1 MCMNTNNKKVIV
13 AIIVLIALL
22 AVLGF
27 YFYKSDDTSTA
38 SSENVYKDFDR
49 GYTISFPSKISSSN
63 VVDDNT
69 FQIFDGRSNR
79 GDQGVEFLIPK
90 SMTIETNLSK
100 DSSVTITQ
108 NPSDIECKAENS
120 RLTNNGKV
128 FNLSDKGVQYFV
140 ATSSDAAAGN
150 RYEQVVYTIVNSKPC
165 TTIGYNI
172 HSTVFENYP
181 EGTVK
186 RFDKQALIKK
196 FDEIRR
202 SLVLLNK

>member
-1 MCMNTNNKKVIV
+1 MNTNNKKVIV
-13 AIIVLIALL
+13 AIVVFIAVLA
-22 AVLGF
+22 ALGF
-27 YFYKSDDTSTA
+27 YFYKSDSASTA

-90 SMTIETNLSK
+90 SMTIGTNLSK
-100 DSSVTITQ
+100 DSSIDITQ
-108 NPSDIECKAENS
+108 DSKDIECSAKNS
-120 RLTNNGKV
+120 ELPNSKV
-128 FNLSDKGVQYFV
+128 FSLSDKGVQYFV
-140 ATSSDAAAGN
+140 ATTSDAAAGN

-186 RFDKQALIKK
+186 RFDKQALIKT